1 MFFGATP
8 TLQKIALPSNLTLL
22 GKNALKEIAS
32 LTEVIMP
39 DTLKTIKDSSFFKCA
54 ALPQLVFPENIT
66 KIEASAFSGC
76 YALQT
81 FDFRKAKAVPTL
93 ENTSAF
99 ANTPT
104 TKEIVVP
111 DELYED
117 WIAANNWNSSTNSIV
132 STIVK
137 ASESSLGVLA

>member
-1 MFFGATP
+1 M
-8 TLQKIALPSNLTLL
+8 
-22 GKNALKEIAS
+22 
-32 LTEVIMP
+32 
-39 DTLKTIKDSSFFKCA
+39 
-54 ALPQLVFPENIT
+54 PQLVFSENIT
-66 KIEASAFSGC
+66 TIEANAFHTC

-93 ENTSAF
+93 ENTNAF
-99 ANTPT
+99 TNTPT
-104 TKEIVVP
+104 TREIVVP

-117 WIAANNWNSSTNSIV
+117 WIAADNWNSSTNSIV